1 MILEVLVEEA
11 SAKVAL
17 ELLLPRIA
25 PDAWATVH
33 AFNGK
38 PDLLAKLV
46 PRLKGYAHFDEVVVV
61 ILVDRDR
68 EDCRELKRVLMRAVK
83 TAGIADRALARIA
96 VEELEAW
103 LLGDVPALCDAFPGV
118 PSTLGQRARFRDP
131 DAVPGGTA
139 EALYAVLEKAGH
151 HGVTK
156 TELARRVAARMDVE
170 ANRSHSF
177 RVFRDGIRSR
187 LEPGSPD

>member
-11 SAKVAL
+11 SARVAL

-25 PDAWATVH
+25 PDVPATVH

-46 PRLKGYAHFDEVVVV
+46 PRLKGYAHFDDVLVV

-68 EDCRELKRVLMRAVK
+68 DDCLALKRRLLGDARK
-83 TAGIADRALARIA
+83 AGMAKQVLARIA

-103 LLGDVPALCDAFPGV
+103 LLGDVPALREAFPRV
-118 PSTLGQRARFRDP
+118 PATLGQRARFRDP
-131 DAVPGGTA
+131 DAVAGGTA
-139 EALYAVLEKAGH
+139 EALLEVLTSAGH
-151 HGVTK
+151 VGVTK
-156 TELARRVAARMDVE
+156 TELARRVAEKMNVE
-170 ANRSHSF
+170 DNRSHSF
-177 RVFRDGIRSR
+177 RVFRDGLRSR
-187 LEPGSPD
+187 LAPTSAA